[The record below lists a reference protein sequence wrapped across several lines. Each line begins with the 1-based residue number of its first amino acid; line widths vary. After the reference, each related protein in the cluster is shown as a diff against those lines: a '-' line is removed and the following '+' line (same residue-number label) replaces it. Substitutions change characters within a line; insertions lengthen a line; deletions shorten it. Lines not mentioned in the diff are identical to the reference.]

1 MGGGGVGGV
10 VGSIAGFTDW
20 KAWCEENIS
29 PRFTRDGSKLT
40 LSIGRQWCRIS
51 LMGKP
56 IDLINI
62 RLPAAKLSLD
72 IIDMLP
78 EPIRTQLNTMINLG
92 KGLAKCDSGN
102 LSPCMGSKIIETL
115 PPLEAMVNL
124 GRGLVSCVDSD
135 SPTGLIDCLGNRIV
149 ETVPSFNHPTKI
161 GDILTEVI
169 EHFAKVASTVLQ
181 KALEHAPS
189 LVQTAAT
196 AKFPGAGKPP
206 LLHRKSTN
214 LVIESRSRHA
224 PPGSYLHR
232 ELAAVQTN
240 ATRDGQTMQTG
251 GDDPDGAITYNLG
264 SGGDVHA
271 TQLFTQ
277 FDGKETDT
285 SSCLA
290 FAPKNRRGQGVT
302 KFGWQV
308 YNKDDFLQLE
318 PWAVP
323 CDNAWMKDN
332 VNKWQGYSFYLGQ
345 QAIEKCVT
353 VTFRI
358 GMQPVVS
365 FVSGMQFEILPKP
378 LFELAT
384 TVCWPNTQPGG
395 VDLSVLR
402 SEIKSAGILLCS
414 SAAPCF

>member
-1 MGGGGVGGV
+1 
-10 VGSIAGFTDW
+10 
-20 KAWCEENIS
+20 
-29 PRFTRDGSKLT
+29 
-40 LSIGRQWCRIS
+40 
-51 LMGKP
+51 MGKP

-196 AKFPGAGKPP
+196 AKFPGAGKAPVAAP
-206 LLHRKSTN
+206 QEH
-214 LVIESRSRHA
+214 ESRDRVA
-224 PPGSYLHR
+224 
-232 ELAAVQTN
+232 LAARAARQLPSPGVGCR
-240 ATRDGQTMQTG
+240 ADERH
-251 GDDPDGAITYNLG
+251 
-264 SGGDVHA
+264 SG
-271 TQLFTQ
+271 
-277 FDGKETDT
+277 
-285 SSCLA
+285 
-290 FAPKNRRGQGVT
+290 
-302 KFGWQV
+302 
-308 YNKDDFLQLE
+308 
-318 PWAVP
+318 WA
-323 CDNAWMKDN
+323 DNAD
-332 VNKWQGYSFYLGQ
+332 
-345 QAIEKCVT
+345 
-353 VTFRI
+353 R
-358 GMQPVVS
+358 
-365 FVSGMQFEILPKP
+365 
-378 LFELAT
+378 
-384 TVCWPNTQPGG
+384 
-395 VDLSVLR
+395 R
-402 SEIKSAGILLCS
+402 
-414 SAAPCF
+414 